1 MNVVIK
7 GYSGR
12 SCYTEWAN
20 VVVKGYSGRSCYRD
34 WANVQCYKRVQWL
47 QLLQRLGKYC
57 YKRVQWLQ
65 LLQRTKECFSTEN
78 ITTGGVI

>member
-20 VVVKGYSGRSCYRD
+20 VVVKDTVVAVVTGIGRMFSVIKGYSGCSCYRD
-34 WANVQCYKRVQWL
+34 WANIVIKGYSGCSYYSALKNVL
-47 QLLQRLGKYC
+47 VLKILLLE
-57 YKRVQWLQ
+57 V
-65 LLQRTKECFSTEN
+65 
-78 ITTGGVI
+78 